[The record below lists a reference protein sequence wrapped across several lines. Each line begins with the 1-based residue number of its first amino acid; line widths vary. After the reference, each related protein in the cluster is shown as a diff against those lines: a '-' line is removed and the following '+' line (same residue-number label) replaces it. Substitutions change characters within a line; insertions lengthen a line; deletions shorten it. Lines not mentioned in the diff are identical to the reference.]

1 MTTTDSTP
9 ELNAGTG
16 AYVSQLQARFLA
28 GDPQARAILALL
40 RQCVDEAPGHT
51 PQMWEIALEVTPQN
65 LIGRGDEPSPAES
78 AVHQSLTLY
87 GVHQR
92 GNTSQMHYSDGRSF
106 GYAMGRLMRG
116 RAPST
121 KKRYDALLGA
131 QSPRSRAYHL
141 RSLMGLLSADG
152 IPLDHGQLAW
162 DLYLLQVDRHR
173 DSISR
178 RWGRDF
184 YRAFSSTAKSTDA
197 AFTEAASDQPA

>member
-1 MTTTDSTP
+1 MMTTDSTP
-9 ELNAGTG
+9 GLIAGTG

-28 GDPQARAILALL
+28 GDPQARATLALL
-40 RQCVDEAPGHT
+40 RQCVDEEPGHT
-51 PQMWEIALEVTPQN
+51 PQMWELVLEVTPEH
-65 LIGRGDEPSPAES
+65 LIGHDDAPSAAES

-92 GNTSQMHYSDGRSF
+92 GNSAQMHRSDGRSF

-131 QSPRSRAYHL
+131 TSPRSRAYHL

-162 DLYLLQVDRHR
+162 DLYLLQVGRHR
-173 DSISR
+173 DGISR

-184 YRAFSSTAKSTDA
+184 YRAFSAAKSGDGSSSDI
-197 AFTEAASDQPA
+197 ASDQTA